1 MIVKYVAQAK
11 EIIDIEIA
19 ALHKVRDQLDGQFD
33 QAVDLILEHVGRGG
47 KVVVTG
53 LGKSLH
59 IGHKLV
65 GTLRSTGTPSV
76 LLHPSEAMHGD
87 LGIFQPGDVLLSI
100 SYSGESEEL
109 IELLPIVKRNGVSII
124 ALTGEPKSTLARYSD
139 VVLLAR
145 VDREACPFNMAP
157 TASTT
162 AALAICDALAMV
174 LLEARGFKKE
184 DYAKLH
190 PGGAIGRTLL
200 LRVEDI
206 MRTGDHLAKVGQ
218 EATVKDAVL
227 AMTSA
232 RAGSVAVVD
241 EKDLVLGIFTDG
253 DLRRHITNAASL
265 PGMKVT
271 DVMTADPISLT
282 KDHLAVDVLALYEK
296 HNIDDLVIVDH
307 EGRLMGM
314 VDIQDLPKL
323 KIF

>member
-1 MIVKYVAQAK
+1 LKYVEQAK
-11 EIIDIEIA
+11 EIIDVEIA
-19 ALHKVRDQLDGQFD
+19 ALTRVRDHLDGQFD
-33 QAVDLILEHVGRGG
+33 QAVSLILEHVSRGG

-53 LGKSLH
+53 MGKSLH
-59 IGHKLV
+59 IGSKMV
-65 GTLRSTGTPSV
+65 STLRSTGTPSA

-87 LGIFQPGDVLLSI
+87 LGIFQPSDVLLAL

-109 IELLPIVKRNGVSII
+109 INLLPIVKRNGVAII

-145 VDREACPFNMAP
+145 VEREACPFNMAP

-162 AALAICDALAMV
+162 AALAVCDALAMV

-206 MRTGDHLAKVGQ
+206 MRTGEHLAKVNQG
-218 EATVKDAVL
+218 ATVKDAVL

-232 RAGSVAVVD
+232 RAGSVAVVNEQD
-241 EKDLVLGIFTDG
+241 VVLGIFTDG
-253 DLRRHITNAASL
+253 DLRRHITNVASL
-265 PGMKVT
+265 PDMKIT
-271 DVMTADPISLT
+271 DVMTRHPISLT

-296 HNIDDLVIVDH
+296 HNIDDLVIID
-307 EGRLMGM
+307 EDGKLMGM